1 MFYYRDN
8 LFAPI
13 ISGLSGVTLLPII
26 LSFMLA
32 MLSSGYSRDIL
43 YSYHITKCS
52 GATFTI
58 MVCTPCVGGGGVN
71 TVPLHLG

>member
-13 ISGLSGVTLLPII
+13 ISGLSGITLLPII
-26 LSFMLA
+26 LSFILA

-52 GATFTI
+52 GATFTAV
-58 MVCTPCVGGGGVN
+58 VCVHRVGGDAN
-71 TVPLHLG
+71 TVVPLHLE